1 MTKQAI
7 IDKTVNYLNVL
18 PDNKIEEILDYV
30 EYLTLKYDDT
40 LLNAG
45 ILNLVSQSKSF
56 EFLKDEEDL
65 YSLSDIK
72 EKYE

>member
-65 YSLSDIK
+65 YQLSDIK
-72 EKYE
+72 ERYE

>member
-30 EYLTLKYDDT
+30 EYLTLKHDDT

-45 ILNLVSQSKSF
+45 ILNLVSKSKSF

-65 YSLSDIK
+65 YKLSDIK